1 MISARTRQDVVA
13 ENFLGTIEI
22 SNGGLYSWM
31 CRIWQGAARWKKSQ
45 SWQKRKISI
54 TKFVTDLISRWI
66 LLSLECIVKIQS
78 IPIILWWYITMI
90 ILYPNL
96 CSLPDV
102 VETKKDQNWKILSRK
117 NCFTAEIE
125 AAVILRP
132 PFRDKL
138 QRKQTSK
145 HCQWNNQ
152 PKNYVFSWY

>member
-1 MISARTRQDVVA
+1 
-13 ENFLGTIEI
+13 
-22 SNGGLYSWM
+22 
-31 CRIWQGAARWKKSQ
+31 
-45 SWQKRKISI
+45 
-54 TKFVTDLISRWI
+54 
-66 LLSLECIVKIQS
+66 
-78 IPIILWWYITMI
+78 MI

-132 PFRDKL
+132 PFKDKL

-145 HCQWNNQ
+145 HCQIMFFTMV
-152 PKNYVFSWY
+152 PKSLEQLHQILAKLPPAVVKEL